1 MKDPVYKFLQ
11 IVTFILFSV
20 MSILVFMQ
28 VILRYFFSSPIAW
41 SDEMSRLLMIWVSFL
56 GIALA
61 FFTGAHPS
69 ITFLVGKFNGK
80 SKEIYEIIVNVILL
94 IAFVGITYYGTVQC
108 FKSHRFASTI
118 LRFPMSLQ
126 YSALPVCTTFMS
138 YKIIKDFVIM
148 FKEKKKGKEEL

>member
-11 IVTFILFSV
+11 IVTFILFIA
-20 MSILVFMQ
+20 MSLLVFLQ

-61 FFTGAHPS
+61 FFEGAHPA
-69 ITFLVGKFNGK
+69 ITFLISKFRRK
-80 SKEIYEIIVNVILL
+80 LLSSYELIVQIMLL
-94 IAFVGITYYGTVQC
+94 IAFLGITYYGIQLCIDT
-108 FKSHRFASTI
+108 HRFSSTI

-126 YSALPVCTTFMS
+126 YSALPVCTIFMS
-138 YKIIKDFVIM
+138 YKIIHDMVIR
-148 FKEKKKGKEEL
+148 FIGKKKGA